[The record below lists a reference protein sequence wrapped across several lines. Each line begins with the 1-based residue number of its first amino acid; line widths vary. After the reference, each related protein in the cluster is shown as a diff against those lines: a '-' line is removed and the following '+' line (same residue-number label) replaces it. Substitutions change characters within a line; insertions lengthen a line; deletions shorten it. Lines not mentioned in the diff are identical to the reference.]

1 MGQVHARIHQTEKG
15 FCMRLARTEIGL
27 SLVLLVYILDR
38 RCYDTGYEIRRSNL
52 GIIQILTTFIA

>member
-1 MGQVHARIHQTEKG
+1 
-15 FCMRLARTEIGL
+15 MRLARTEIGL